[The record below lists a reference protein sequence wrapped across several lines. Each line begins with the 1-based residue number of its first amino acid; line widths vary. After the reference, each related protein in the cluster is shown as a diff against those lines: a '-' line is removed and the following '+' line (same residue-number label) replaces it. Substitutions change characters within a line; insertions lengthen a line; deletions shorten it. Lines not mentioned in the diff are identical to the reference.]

1 MPVLST
7 TFHWSTRLH
16 LFLYFW
22 IIHITVG
29 ERPRASDLIATDPR
43 NEWKASSTSSMLP
56 SSSQFNILKHDLT
69 SWRRRGPWPGLGH
82 VARVRGGVMAR
93 VQLREVAAAPL
104 PEKIFGWEV
113 KIFPRQ
119 QKYLDLRSY
128 RRRAETAWWG
138 CSRRPPPGRGCTG
151 PGSPSRH
158 TPPAAGFYVSCRRKY
173 LVRKQKYFKVSKNI
187 LTYTAREQIVLV
199 PVLARWTVAK
209 ARPWVSVSVTWTK

>member
-1 MPVLST
+1 M
-7 TFHWSTRLH
+7 F
-16 LFLYFW
+16 
-22 IIHITVG
+22 
-29 ERPRASDLIATDPR
+29 
-43 NEWKASSTSSMLP
+43 P

-69 SWRRRGPWPGLGH
+69 SWRGRGPWPGLGH
-82 VARVRGGVMAR
+82 VAWVRGGVMAR

-104 PEKIFGWEV
+104 PQKIFGWEV

-119 QKYLDLRSY
+119 QKYFDLRSY
-128 RRRAETAWWG
+128 RRRAGTAWWG
-138 CSRRPPPGRGCTG
+138 CSRRPPPGRGCTS
-151 PGSPSRH
+151 PGSPFRH

-173 LVRKQKYFKVSKNI
+173 LVRKQKNFKVSKNI